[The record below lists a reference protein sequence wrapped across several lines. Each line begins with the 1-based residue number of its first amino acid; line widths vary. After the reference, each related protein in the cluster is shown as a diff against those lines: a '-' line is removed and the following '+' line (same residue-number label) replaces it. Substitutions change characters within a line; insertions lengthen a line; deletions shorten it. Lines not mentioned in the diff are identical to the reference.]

1 MVVSA
6 ILLIPFGA
14 GGAGSVAAGS
24 GLEIVALGVL
34 STALP
39 FSLEMA
45 ALRTLTARAYG
56 VLASLEPAIATVVG
70 VVALGQS
77 LHTTD
82 VLATLLVVTA
92 SVGATFDT

>member
-1 MVVSA
+1 
-6 ILLIPFGA
+6 
-14 GGAGSVAAGS
+14 
-24 GLEIVALGVL
+24 VL

-45 ALRTLTARAYG
+45 ALRSLTARAYG

-70 VVALGQS
+70 VVALGQTLAAS
-77 LHTTD
+77 D

-92 SVGATFDT
+92 SVGATFDR